1 MSCPLVYK
9 HSRASAQRQRKFFCA
24 ILLQSFLSRIDAN
37 NARSA
42 VNGDVLAG
50 GDALGGRGDADDG
63 GDAVFAGDDGSVGY
77 HAAHFHDE
85 ARGGGGEGGPARGGG
100 GGYQDF
106 SGVHASARRA
116 EDESLLGRYSSGWRR
131 GFLEPTW
138 VGCNWAGSLAR
149 GA

>member
-24 ILLQSFLSRIDAN
+24 ILRQFFLSRIDAN
-37 NARSA
+37 SARSA
-42 VNGDVLAG
+42 INGDLLAG

-85 ARGGGGEGGPARGGG
+85 ARGGEGEGGAARVGGG
-100 GGYQDF
+100 GNQDF
-106 SGVHASARRA
+106 AGFQASARRV
-116 EDESLLGRYSSGWRR
+116 EDDSRR
-131 GFLEPTW
+131 GCYAS
-138 VGCNWAGSLAR
+138 G
-149 GA
+149 

>member
-85 ARGGGGEGGPARGGG
+85 ARGGEGEGGPAPGGG
-100 GGYQDF
+100 GGNQEF
-106 SGVHASARRA
+106 GGVPGGGPRGGG
-116 EDESLLGRYSSGWRR
+116 ESRPGR
-131 GFLEPTW
+131 L
-138 VGCNWAGSLAR
+138 AAR
-149 GA
+149 GGPGFPV